1 MSEDKRRAAATG
13 TPVPPHADP
22 MGVSMDVV
30 RRLALVNARI
40 NAGSDLAETLQ
51 AVADGIV
58 DVLGFGAAV
67 MNHQTE
73 AGDFEVIAVAGPE
86 EVRSALSGVL
96 HPRQAVLE
104 ALDLADQWGAL
115 RFIPHDRADHIEV
128 FWVPDL
134 PDDDDPQAWHP
145 MDALLVPLKTRTG
158 EMVGIISV
166 DLPPDNRRPSRLLCE
181 LLEVF
186 AMQAGLAI
194 AGVEL
199 RARYDEERLA
209 RERVLTDL
217 ASRDALTG
225 LPNRRALTEALAA
238 SVRQAQRTG
247 RPGALLFCDVDGM
260 KRLND
265 RQGHARGD
273 LALNAWAEELA
284 ARVRDEDLV
293 ARIGGDEFV
302 VVAPGLAVEGAK
314 ALAVRLREPAGDVL
328 HLAGLT
334 LSVGIASIDGS
345 LEPDEILDM
354 ADRAMYIDKADR
366 RRRSRP
372 A

>member
-1 MSEDKRRAAATG
+1 VSEDEHTG
-13 TPVPPHADP
+13 LASDAPVVSHADP

-40 NAGSDLAETLQ
+40 NAGSDLGETLQ

-67 MNHQTE
+67 MNHQT
-73 AGDFEVIAVAGPE
+73 ATGDFEVVAVAGPDE
-86 EVRSALSGVL
+86 IRAALSGVV
-96 HPRQAVLE
+96 HPRQTILE
-104 ALDLADQWGAL
+104 ALELADQWGAL
-115 RFIPHDRADHIEV
+115 RFIPHDRTDNIEV

-134 PDDDDPQAWHP
+134 PYDDDPQAWHP
-145 MDALLVPLKTRTG
+145 MDALLVPLFTAVG
-158 EMVGIISV
+158 DMVGIISV
-166 DLPPDNRRPSRLLCE
+166 DLPPENRRPSRLLCE

-199 RARYDEERLA
+199 RARYDEERRA
-209 RERVLTDL
+209 RERVLSDL
-217 ASRDALTG
+217 ASKDALTG

-238 SVRQAQRTG
+238 SVRQAKRTG
-247 RPGALLFCDVDGM
+247 RCGALLFCDVDGM

-273 LALNAWAEELA
+273 LALNAWGEELA
-284 ARVRDEDLV
+284 ARVRDEDFV

-302 VVAPGLAVEGAK
+302 VVAPGLPPEGAEVM
-314 ALAVRLREPAGDVL
+314 ARRLREPAGDVL
-328 HLAGLT
+328 NLAGLT
-334 LSVGIASIDGS
+334 LSVGIAPIDGT
-345 LEPDEILDM
+345 LQPDEILDL

-366 RRRSRP
+366 RRQSKP